1 MTLLFGDL
9 CPFQTLRELP
19 RRISSCPFR
28 NPAHQMIAPPRLE
41 LPLLSHFARSMSH
54 HELSRN
60 DIFTACWPKFKV
72 RLLERAKLDTLSSRK
87 GRGAELIFRQYPIG
101 QAITLPN
108 LLFSDYASMLRCRA
122 WSEPMSQKDAR
133 HNGIRRIGTLLED
146 VEAAVSRRPPSSR
159 PTAGSPRSS
168 TQAGTRRSAR
178 RGTAAST
185 SRSTE
190 RGGRT

>member
-1 MTLLFGDL
+1 MSVAIIRTKNARNRSIVLDCVV
-9 CPFQTLRELP
+9 CPL
-19 RRISSCPFR
+19 
-28 NPAHQMIAPPRLE
+28 
-41 LPLLSHFARSMSH
+41 
-54 HELSRN
+54 
-60 DIFTACWPKFKV
+60 
-72 RLLERAKLDTLSSRK
+72 
-87 GRGAELIFRQYPIG
+87 
-101 QAITLPN
+101 AITFILPPCATTYSLRHIHRGQSLPEPPN

-133 HNGIRRIGTLLED
+133 HDGIRRIGTLLED
-146 VEAAVSRRPPSSR
+146 VEAAGSRRPPSSR

-168 TQAGTRRSAR
+168 TQAGTRRRAR